1 MPDVW
6 MIGPTAAA
14 RALRACGFS
23 ARQAE
28 RLVELKLRYERGAF
42 REMTAVQKR
51 LVDQSV

>member
-23 ARQAE
+23 PRQAE

-42 REMTAVQKR
+42 RVMWTLCQR
-51 LVDQSV
+51 